1 MNSCPGTEYGQDRPQ
16 KHSITPLPRTQKKKS
31 ENERCLLVDAVLH
44 AEALQRQHSSGRPK
58 LHRRSEGEIAGGDG
72 CIPDNAAGDAVE
84 LRSAP
89 SVWRQRGARA
99 TRLRSRS
106 FTGREGEGKK
116 GPFLSRYRRSA
127 RCNLACFLR
136 VFMAVQ
142 MRCHSK

>member
-1 MNSCPGTEYGQDRPQ
+1 MNSCLATEYGQDRPQ
-16 KHSITPLPRTQKKKS
+16 KHSITTPPSKKKRKS
-31 ENERCLLVDAVLH
+31 ENERCLLVDAVLRG
-44 AEALQRQHSSGRPK
+44 ALHRQHSSGRPK

-84 LRSAP
+84 LRSSP
-89 SVWRQRGARA
+89 SVWRRRGART
-99 TRLRSRS
+99 TRLHSLS

-116 GPFLSRYRRSA
+116 GPFLSRCRRSA